1 MTPKINNIICS
12 ADTLD
17 MSVFFQD
24 GTTKTYN
31 FKQLTKE
38 RPEFRIFSIFPELFT
53 MGTVDSGG
61 YGVFWDDFT
70 DISGTE
76 LYENGY

>member
-1 MTPKINNIICS
+1 MVPKIDKIICS
-12 ADTLD
+12 SDTLD

-31 FKQLTKE
+31 FRKLTKE
-38 RPEFRIFSIFPELFT
+38 RPEFRIFSIFPELFL
-53 MGTVDSGG
+53 MGKVDSGG
-61 YGVFWDDFT
+61 HGVFWDDFT
-70 DISGTE
+70 DISGAE